1 LLDLFPQVPLIELS
15 CPLITGRCTRRR
27 TRINELEDVMKLEI
41 PYGDGVERIEL
52 ADRHIEQ
59 VIIPNAVP
67 SVDEEQTLRS
77 AIFNP
82 LSSPGIEEFLRN
94 RRDILLLVNDATRP
108 TPTDA
113 IMRIV
118 YPLLRGRD
126 FKILIATGSH
136 RAPTREEYDFIFG
149 ALYGEIKDRVH
160 VHDAKKSPCYSLGK
174 TRHGNDLRLN
184 TLVRDADAIIPIG
197 SIEPHYFAGYT
208 GGRKCL
214 MPGVASYDCI
224 TANHKLAISPAAQA
238 MVLKGNPVAEEFDDA
253 EQILEKLNIFA
264 IMTVLDGKH
273 RVYAAAA
280 GDLKE
285 SFYSLLPRADEVF
298 VVPIQR
304 QADIV
309 VTVALEPND
318 IDLYQSQ
325 KALDNGK
332 TALKDGGII
341 ILVSACRSGVGSQ
354 AFMDLL
360 SSEPTCKAVIDKLDR
375 EYKLGYHKA
384 GKMAEIGVKARMW
397 AVTPLDRTLMSKAH
411 MRPFGSVSE
420 ALREALKEKGPSARV
435 TFIMDGG
442 MTIPRLSIS

>member
-1 LLDLFPQVPLIELS
+1 
-15 CPLITGRCTRRR
+15 
-27 TRINELEDVMKLEI
+27 MKLEI
-41 PYGDGVERIEL
+41 PYGDTTETIEL
-52 ADRHIEQ
+52 ADGNVEQ
-59 VIIPNAVP
+59 VIIPNTVETA
-67 SVDEEQTLRS
+67 DETAALKA

-82 LSSPGIEEFLRN
+82 LRSPGIEDFLNGREN
-94 RRDILLLVNDATRP
+94 ILLLVNDATRP
-108 TPTDA
+108 TPTGA
-113 IMRIV
+113 IMEILS
-118 YPLLRGRD
+118 PLLRD
-126 FKILIATGSH
+126 KSFKILIATGSH
-136 RAPTREEYDFIFG
+136 RAPTEEEYDFIFG
-149 ALYGEIKDRVH
+149 KLYAELKDRVH

-174 TRHGNDLRLN
+174 TRHGNDLMLN
-184 TLVRDADAIIPIG
+184 TLVREADAIIPIG

-208 GGRKCL
+208 GGRKCF

-253 EQILEKLNIFA
+253 EKILEQLNVFA
-264 IMTVLDGKH
+264 IMTVLDGEH

-298 VVPIQR
+298 VVPIRR

-309 VTVALEPND
+309 VTIALEPND

-341 ILVSACRSGVGSQ
+341 ILVSACRSGVGSL
-354 AFMDLL
+354 AFLDLL
-360 SSEPTCKAVIDKLDR
+360 SSEPTCRAVIDKLDR

-384 GKMAEIGVKARMW
+384 GKMAEIGVKAQMW
-397 AVTPLDRTLMSKAH
+397 AVTPLDQHLISKAH
-411 MRPFGSVSE
+411 MRPFDSVS
-420 ALREALKEKGPSARV
+420 RALKAAIEEKGPAAKV

-442 MTIPRLSIS
+442 MTIPRPAAS